1 MNTEDEEYLIKES
14 KMIHESDF
22 SLKRIEL
29 SLREAYLM
37 GRRQKEIELL
47 QDHKSSINLVAAD

>member
-1 MNTEDEEYLIKES
+1 MNTQDEQYLIKES
-14 KMIHESDF
+14 KIIHKSDF

-29 SLREAYLM
+29 SLREAYVM

-47 QDHKSSINLVAAD
+47 QDHKSSINLVTGE